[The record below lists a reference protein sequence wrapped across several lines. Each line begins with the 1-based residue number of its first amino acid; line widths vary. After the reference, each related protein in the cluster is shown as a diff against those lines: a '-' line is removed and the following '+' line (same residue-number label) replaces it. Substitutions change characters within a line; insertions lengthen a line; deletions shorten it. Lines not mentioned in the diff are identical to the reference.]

1 MNAFVTVIWI
11 YLFAAATYCGEAFL
25 GLTRDIRVTRN
36 KSVLMRGESNE
47 APRKPIC
54 SILSCKDILM
64 GKMYKRVPNVP
75 RCSDC
80 KWFIPKNGCN
90 TKNDTCNEDRGLC
103 GFYKT
108 KYNMLST
115 TITIYEYAKHCRDNV
130 YLCGPDAV
138 MFDKIERPVAE
149 SPVSEIYDDSKRDN
163 SSGRDDSKREDDLN

>member
-1 MNAFVTVIWI
+1 MNAFVTVSCIC
-11 YLFAAATYCGEAFL
+11 LFAAALYCGDAFL
-25 GLTRDIRVTRN
+25 GIKCEVGRSRKQSRESLI
-36 KSVLMRGESNE
+36 MRGEFNE
-47 APRKPIC
+47 KPRNPIC

-90 TKNDTCNEDRGLC
+90 AKDDTCNEDRGLC

-138 MFDKIERPVAE
+138 MFDKIERPVSE
-149 SPVSEIYDDSKRDN
+149 SPGPEMYEDIKRSDDI
-163 SSGRDDSKREDDLN
+163 